1 MSLKAAAGRASM
13 SPPSSG
19 RSSPVPHRQRQ
30 RQLRL
35 AVAAEKDLFKA
46 DKGLRRYASNI
57 DRALVTWEISPDEWA
72 DYIAFLARLLRA
84 IQTHP
89 RNLSLLPHSSA
100 IATRLA
106 QCLNPALPAGV
117 HQKSLE
123 LYSYIFDTFGP
134 DFIAG
139 HLHEFLPGLAPVLS
153 FASLSVRPLV
163 YHLFQSHIVCLST
176 SHLRPA
182 LRSIILGVLPA
193 LEEGQGDDFERAFA
207 ILNTLE
213 IRFAPTR
220 EDAVTSRD
228 SDGYFWQ
235 CLFLA
240 VVTSPS
246 RRQGALKYLARQL
259 PTFGR
264 SAGAGQQLDTRLSR
278 KADCIVA
285 LEPGLLIRCFVCGLL
300 DPQILVQ
307 RDFLD
312 IMVANL
318 PLSSVVLQEKVAS
331 EDLDRLV
338 LAAIQVILRRDMG
351 LNRRLWSWFLGPE
364 PKEQPES
371 SQPSSPQLTR
381 KTFEESRANQQLRYF
396 TKYGKDSL
404 ERCIIKMLQS
414 SADDVTQKSR
424 PFRICLALMDRWEI
438 GGLLVPKVF
447 LPAMRSLHDY
457 SLVTESTASAEVI
470 RSASGFFDG
479 VEASLIW
486 ECLLGILREALG
498 QGRSSRQN
506 LKLFRWIIDTF
517 NVRDEEM
524 LTIHIPYSMAYM
536 ASHFASQ
543 SLSSASRLAM
553 LNITIRLLNLIP
565 APMISSKPSL
575 SRNGE
580 TLTDSKI
587 QKLVTELYD
596 NAQHLSSD
604 QVPPL
609 VNSVAGLLCS
619 RISLV
624 IASALEHSD
633 ADLYS
638 GAVSAMGALLS
649 KTDAATLE
657 DSTLCIALVKA
668 FSSSTPAS
676 SDRPFPILAST
687 VSLLSCLCQSEAGNL
702 MAEADVVQIEPA
714 LTAGIWH
721 YMSPSLPKFHIEAV
735 KSFWQ
740 LEDLLASRETFHASV
755 VSLMRRTRKNSSTLM
770 TVGRSESIQRF
781 AVLWTHSISLAAG
794 NGRRG
799 SSMTVL
805 SDSRQLVRA
814 REILEKP
821 LLLILDALEYPNDPA
836 FEVAKTWLAHLPS
849 LGRVFEVVL
858 ERLSVIARDIEADSQ
873 SVERVRH
880 RWRRDLAR
888 EMDYHLGLVR
898 SLLTHGTQWTWQC
911 ISNTVVVEP
920 TRSGATAI
928 EALVGHCM
936 RLLSSEEHS
945 SVQLHQR
952 AISIMGLLLTSSAA
966 ADLQGM
972 DLDAQLLD
980 KLMACMRSEMYAFQ
994 GDILNLIHHALKLRL
1009 ANAAA
1014 RDIKENSQ
1022 LVPPST
1028 KRPSIASPS
1037 RSDSCPTTKESLVGT
1052 PPEIFT
1058 CLRTGFASPKARDYL
1073 DKWLAFL
1080 ANILPTFADS
1090 IFSNLL
1096 PLVETFLSEL
1106 TKCHDSLVA
1115 LSTSADSNGIAA
1127 PENVIMSLLEG
1138 LEMVLDRAYDCLMQ
1152 ETVSEPALKEVEP
1165 RAGFLSNVTSGVFK
1179 SEGPPSRTT
1188 TANSRLTVILA
1199 FHDSIRITLKMWLWA
1214 SDVPDTSGL
1223 DQRCLATTA
1232 FNALKVRNKTRHL
1245 LQQLFSLEPLESLEV
1260 IISHW
1265 CTAPTDQEASSALS
1279 LLHVMQISTPKSIV
1293 PAVLDALC
1301 TRTNPSAISQ
1311 DRHSSLTL
1319 DIEPPKVAA
1328 FFASYLHSIE
1338 DDAMDEVWPDCI
1350 AFLRDV
1356 LANPLP
1362 YRQVLPHLLSTIL
1375 LLAEKLN
1382 NTNFG
1387 EQRKM
1392 RKDLG
1397 DIFQRLLSATFTTL
1411 PSGYVADPVTHTAHN
1426 GDGVTRTTAL
1436 ERSMT
1441 LTSVLSRV
1449 AAKLDVILDS
1459 PERITYAVN
1468 NISQNLV
1475 SPMFHAKS
1483 YPRNVTKELLELIV
1497 NLSRKAPTA
1506 KAWRKEVA
1514 DSFNDPRL
1522 LASSPALMREAWF
1535 AVLHQWSLHE
1545 KDRVPEL
1552 LSRLAPPSSAGI
1564 MFGVGA
1570 SAARLEADR
1579 KTQLNLRRICLLLL
1593 ASPEDTYVAHVRTT
1607 EEKISELFE
1616 ASPASSPSS
1625 ATKAELFMLCRAL
1638 ALSVSTFQLAPLW
1651 PIINDKLQAALSSL
1665 LPGSTTGDDFNNL
1678 TLFQACKLLD
1688 LLITLSPDDFQLHE
1702 WLYISD
1708 TIDAVYQPE
1717 DWAPTALADQVAE
1730 VLGSSSN
1737 EDGLTPTTSV
1747 VRSTGRRRALLGD
1760 AEDKEDIKAMPR
1772 EDFVRASLRP
1782 FLSQLSIHAYEGVY
1796 SLDMPN
1802 TDALRDDL
1810 LADILDLGSIVE

>member
-1 MSLKAAAGRASM
+1 MSLKAAIGRSSM

-19 RSSPVPHRQRQ
+19 RSSPVPHRQ
-30 RQLRL
+30 LR
-35 AVAAEKDLFKA
+35 VAAENDLFKA

-57 DRALVTWEISPDEWA
+57 DRALATWEISPEEWA
-72 DYIAFLARLLRA
+72 DYIAFLARLLKA

-89 RNLSLLPHSSA
+89 KNVPVLPHSSA

-123 LYSYIFDTFGP
+123 VYSYIFETFGTE
-134 DFIAG
+134 FVAG

-163 YHLFQSHIVCLST
+163 YDLFQSHVVYLST
-176 SHLRPA
+176 SDLRPA
-182 LRSIILGVLPA
+182 LRSIILGLLPA
-193 LEEGQGDDFERAFA
+193 LEEGQGDDFDRAFA

-213 IRFAPTR
+213 TRFAPTV
-220 EDAVTSRD
+220 EDAVTSRN

-264 SAGAGQQLDTRLSR
+264 SAGSGQEPKTRLSR
-278 KADCIVA
+278 EAECIVA
-285 LEPGLLIRCFVCGLL
+285 PEPGLLVRCFVCGLS
-300 DPQILVQ
+300 DSQILVQ

-312 IMVANL
+312 LMVVNL
-318 PLSSVVLQEKVAS
+318 PLDSVVLQEKVVS

-338 LAAIQVILRRDMG
+338 QAAIQVILRRDMS

-381 KTFEESRANQQLRYF
+381 KTSEESRSNQQLRYF

-404 ERCIIKMLQS
+404 ERCIIKMLHS

-457 SLVTESTASAEVI
+457 SLVTNSAASAEVI

-486 ECLLGILREALG
+486 ECLLGILREALER
-498 QGRSSRQN
+498 GRSPAQN
-506 LKLFRWIIDTF
+506 VKLFRWIIDTF

-524 LTIHIPYSMAYM
+524 LTVHIPYSMAYM
-536 ASHFASQ
+536 ASHFNSQ
-543 SLSSASRLAM
+543 SLSSASLLAM
-553 LNITIRLLNLIP
+553 LDITTRLLNLIP
-565 APMISSKPSL
+565 ARAFPSNPGSSQD
-575 SRNGE
+575 GD

-587 QKLVTELYD
+587 QRLVTDLYV

-609 VNSVAGLLCS
+609 VSSVAGLLCS

-624 IASALEHSD
+624 MASALERSD
-633 ADLYS
+633 VDLYS

-649 KTDAATLE
+649 KTNAGTLE
-657 DSTLCIALVKA
+657 DSTLCTALSNA
-668 FSSSTPAS
+668 FSSSATTSP
-676 SDRPFPILAST
+676 DIPFPILAST
-687 VSLLSCLCQSEAGNL
+687 VSLLSSLHHSEAASL
-702 MAEADVVQIEPA
+702 MAEVDVVEIEPA
-714 LTAGIWH
+714 LTAGIWR
-721 YMSPSLPKFHIEAV
+721 YMSPSLPKYHVEAV

-740 LEDLLASRETFHASV
+740 LEDLLASGETFHASV
-755 VSLMRRTRKNSSTLM
+755 ASLMRSTRKDSSIS
-770 TVGRSESIQRF
+770 TVVRSETIQRF
-781 AVLWTHSISLAAG
+781 AVLWAHSISPAAG
-794 NGRRG
+794 SGRRG

-805 SDSRQLVRA
+805 SDSRQLARA

-821 LLLILDALEYPNDPA
+821 LLLILDALEYPDDPA

-849 LGRVFEVVL
+849 LSRVFEVIL
-858 ERLSVIARDIEADSQ
+858 ERLSGIDRAIDPNLEPA
-873 SVERVRH
+873 ERVRQ
-880 RWRRDLAR
+880 RWRHDQIR
-888 EMDYHLGLVR
+888 ELDYHLSLVQN
-898 SLLTHGTQWTWQC
+898 LLTHGTQWTWQC
-911 ISNTVVVEP
+911 ISNTIVAESRKSKGNALEAVVG
-920 TRSGATAI
+920 R
-928 EALVGHCM
+928 CM

-945 SVQLHQR
+945 SVQLYKR
-952 AISIMGLLLTSSAA
+952 AISIMGLLLTSSAVTE
-966 ADLQGM
+966 LQSM
-972 DLDAQLLD
+972 NLDAQLLD
-980 KLMACMRSEMYAFQ
+980 NLMTCIKGEMYIFQ
-994 GDILNLIHHALKLRL
+994 GDMLNLIHHALKLRL
-1009 ANAAA
+1009 ASAAA
-1014 RDIKENSQ
+1014 QDTKEHSQ
-1022 LVPPST
+1022 LVAPVT
-1028 KRPSIASPS
+1028 KRPSIAPPPRADS
-1037 RSDSCPTTKESLVGT
+1037 RPAVKESIVG
-1052 PPEIFT
+1052 PPPQLFT
-1058 CLRTGFASPKARDYL
+1058 CLRAGFASPKARGCL

-1080 ANILPTFADS
+1080 ADILPAFADA

-1096 PLVETFLSEL
+1096 PLVETFLGEL
-1106 TKCHDSLVA
+1106 TKCHDSLIA
-1115 LSTSADSNGIAA
+1115 LSTSTDSNGIAA

-1152 ETVSEPALKEVEP
+1152 ETASEPAPKEVEP

-1199 FHDSIRITLKMWLWA
+1199 FHDSIRLTLRMWLWA
-1214 SDVPDTSGL
+1214 SDASDTSGL

-1232 FNALKVRNKTRHL
+1232 YNALKVRNKTRHL

-1265 CTAPTDQEASSALS
+1265 CAAPMEKEASSALS
-1279 LLHVMQISTPKSIV
+1279 LLHVMQVSTPKSIV

-1301 TRTNPSAISQ
+1301 TRTNPSVISQ

-1319 DIEPPKVAA
+1319 DIEPSKVAA
-1328 FFASYLHSIE
+1328 FFSSYLNSIE

-1411 PSGYVADPVTHTAHN
+1411 PSGYVADPATDTARN
-1426 GDGVTRTTAL
+1426 GDSGSRIFAL

-1441 LTSVLSRV
+1441 LIPVLSRV
-1449 AAKLDVILDS
+1449 AAKLDVILDN
-1459 PERITYAVN
+1459 PERMAYAVN

-1483 YPRNVTKELLELIV
+1483 YPRNITADLLELIA
-1497 NLSRKAPTA
+1497 NLSRKVPTA
-1506 KAWRKEVA
+1506 KSWKKEVA

-1593 ASPEDTYVAHVRTT
+1593 ASPEDTYVAHVRAI
-1607 EEKISELFE
+1607 EEKMSELFE

-1651 PIINDKLQAALSSL
+1651 PIINDKLQAALNSL
-1665 LPGSTTGDDFNNL
+1665 LPSSTTGDEFNNL
-1678 TLFQACKLLD
+1678 TLLQACKLLD
-1688 LLITLSPDDFQLHE
+1688 ILITLSPDDFQLHE

-1717 DWAPTALADQVAE
+1717 DWTPTALADQVAE
-1730 VLGSSSN
+1730 VLGSSSMEN
-1737 EDGLTPTTSV
+1737 SLTPTTSV
-1747 VRSTGRRRALLGD
+1747 AKSAGRRRALLGD
-1760 AEDKEDIKAMPR
+1760 AVDKEDIKAMPR